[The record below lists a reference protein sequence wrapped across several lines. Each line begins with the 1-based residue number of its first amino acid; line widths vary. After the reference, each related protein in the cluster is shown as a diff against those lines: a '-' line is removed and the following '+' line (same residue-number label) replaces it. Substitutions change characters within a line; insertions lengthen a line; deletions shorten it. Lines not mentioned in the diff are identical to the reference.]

1 MPPKA
6 RVEQQLLRLFFN
18 TSDIVGNVSVEN
30 LTEIVLRSKEVPVIR
45 CDRYGFPHGTMS
57 QLLSYRDGSLE
68 IAKAHR
74 YLLPDGMIGG
84 SGRPDPEMMYCC
96 GVIVYV

>member
-18 TSDIVGNVSVEN
+18 TSDIVGNVAVEN
-30 LTEIVLRSKEVPVIR
+30 LTEIVLRSK
-45 CDRYGFPHGTMS
+45 
-57 QLLSYRDGSLE
+57 DGSLV

-74 YLLPDGMIGG
+74 YVFPDGMIGG
-84 SGRPDPEMMYCC
+84 SGRPDPNDDVLLW
-96 GVIVYV
+96 GDRVRVDDRSAAPSAPLVRWSTVAD